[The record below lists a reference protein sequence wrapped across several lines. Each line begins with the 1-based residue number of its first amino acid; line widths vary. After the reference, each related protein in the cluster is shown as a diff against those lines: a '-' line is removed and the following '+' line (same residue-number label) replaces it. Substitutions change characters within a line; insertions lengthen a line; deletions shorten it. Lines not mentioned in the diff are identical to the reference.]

1 MDTYYTLLDVPV
13 GATAEAIEAAY
24 QHQRERYSP
33 DRVATLGEEFRQ
45 IAEARTTQLE
55 RAYTILVDPARRREY
70 DQSIGVAPSSSG
82 RALKRTG
89 ISRRELMMAAAGAS
103 VGLLVIALFWVLSG
117 GAGQQALLPVAR
129 VNKPAPDFAL
139 SDLNGQTV
147 RLSDYRGKTVLV
159 NFWYTG
165 CEPCQEETPALQ
177 ATYQKLSDQGLVI
190 LGVDV
195 RGNERSGEA
204 GVADVRAFAERYGVT
219 YPIVFDEQGD
229 VGRAFQVYVLPST
242 FFVDPNGT
250 IQYASFSA
258 VTTEDVERV
267 FRELQQGTTASR

>member
-1 MDTYYTLLDVPV
+1 MDTYYKLLDVPV
-13 GATAEAIEAAY
+13 DATTEEIVAAY
-24 QHQRERYSP
+24 LRQREGYSP
-33 DRVATLGEEFRQ
+33 HRVATLDEEFRQ
-45 IAEARTTQLE
+45 VAEARTTELE
-55 RAYTILVDPARRREY
+55 RAYTILVDPTRRREY
-70 DQSIGVAPSSSG
+70 DQSIGVAPSNSG
-82 RALKRTG
+82 RAPKRTG
-89 ISRRELMMAAAGAS
+89 ISRRELVMAAAGAL
-103 VGLLVIALFWVLSG
+103 VGLLVIGLVWVLSG

-147 RLSDYRGKTVLV
+147 RLSDYRGKIVLV

-267 FRELQQGTTASR
+267 FRELQQGTTASS